1 MISVYISRTKYQT
14 ALTMKT
20 LTKMILSLLTV
31 LIFLCFPKISFAQAP
46 NLGSAAN
53 FVLFSSV
60 GAVGNTGVSQI
71 SGNVGTNN
79 GAITGFGNINGV
91 IHNADAT
98 TAQCV
103 TDLQDAWYQLDTTT
117 PTSTHEPVLGN
128 GETLYPGVYS
138 LAAAASLVSVLTLDA
153 QGDSD
158 AIFIFK
164 TGGAFTTAAN
174 STINL
179 INGAA
184 PCNIFWVAEGAIG
197 LATLTTMRGTLISH
211 NGAIS
216 TGDGCILEGRALST
230 TGSVT
235 VYGTLATIP
244 SGCGSVIP
252 AGPPNPFLGSL
263 ECYAIF
269 SSNGAV
275 SNSGLTSASGDVGT
289 NNGLTTGYDPE
300 LVTGMIHPSPDSST
314 AMGAADLLRVYN
326 YLDTLH
332 YDTELLYPAQFG
344 NKLILTPHVY
354 RMNAAATLTDTLYL
368 NAQGNTNAIFV
379 IQINGALVTS
389 TYATVVLL
397 NGTQA
402 ENVYWKVE
410 GAVTI
415 NDYSVIYGNIV
426 CHNGAIVLT
435 SGATL
440 NGRAL
445 TIIGALTTTSTT
457 VNKPVGGDCSVLTV
471 ELLSFTASCIH
482 HNVVLKWSTASES
495 DNSYFSIER
504 STNGVSWQV
513 LGRINGAG
521 STSDIQDY
529 IFTDPEHFNVDL
541 YYRIRQTDIDGKF
554 KYFKVIVIKNCREDL
569 TGLDIY
575 PNPGNGTF
583 NLLYKGNKD
592 EVHFISIYN
601 VRGEKVYNSGS
612 YTPEIDLS
620 GKPNGVYFIRVNL
633 DSKVITKKIVI
644 QK

>member
-1 MISVYISRTKYQT
+1 
-14 ALTMKT
+14 MKT
-20 LTKMILSLLTV
+20 LTKLILSLLTV
-31 LIFLCFPKISFAQAP
+31 LIFSCYPKISFAQAP
-46 NLGSAAN
+46 NLGAAAN

-79 GAITGFGNINGV
+79 GAITNFGNINGV

-103 TDLQDAWYQLDTTT
+103 IDLQAAWYQLDTTT
-117 PTSTHEPVLGN
+117 PTATHGPVLGN

-138 LAAAASLVSVLTLDA
+138 LAAAASLVTVLTLDA
-153 QGDSD
+153 QGDSN

-164 TGGAFTTAAN
+164 TGGAFTTAAV
-174 STINL
+174 STIIL

-197 LATLTTMRGTLISH
+197 LATLTTMKGTLLSH

-216 TGDGCILEGRALST
+216 TGDGCNLEGRALST

-244 SGCGSVIP
+244 VGCGGFP
-252 AGPPNPFLGSL
+252 HPGPINPFLGSL

-275 SNSGLTSASGDVGT
+275 SNSGLTNASGDVGT
-289 NNGLTTGYDPE
+289 NNGSTTGYDPQ
-300 LVTGMIHPSPDSST
+300 LITGMIHHTPDSST
-314 AMGAADLLRVYN
+314 AMGATDLLRVYN
-326 YLDTLH
+326 YLDTLF
-332 YDTELLYPAQFG
+332 YDVELLYPAQFG
-344 NKLILTPHVY
+344 NKLILTPGVY
-354 RMNAAATLTDTLYL
+354 LMNAAATLTDTLYL
-368 NAQGNTNAIFV
+368 DAEGNNNAIFV

-402 ENVYWKVE
+402 ENIYWKVE

-415 NDYSVIYGNIV
+415 NDQSTIYGNIV

-435 SGATL
+435 TGATL

-445 TIIGALTTTSTT
+445 TITGALTTTATT

-471 ELLSFTASCIH
+471 ELLSFTASCIN
-482 HNVVLKWSTASES
+482 HNAVLNWSTASES
-495 DNSYFSIER
+495 DNSHFSIER
-504 STNGVSWQV
+504 STNGMNWQV
-513 LGRINGAG
+513 IGRLEGAG
-521 STSDIQDY
+521 STSDIQNY
-529 IFTDPEHFNVDL
+529 IFTDKEHFTVDL

-554 KYFKVIVIKNCREDL
+554 KYFKVILVKNCREDL
-569 TGLDIY
+569 SGLAVY

-583 NLLYKGNKD
+583 NLLYNGNKD
-592 EVHFISIYN
+592 QVRSISIYN
-601 VRGEKVYNSGS
+601 VSGEKIYNSK
-612 YTPEIDLS
+612 YYNPEIDLRD
-620 GKPNGVYFIRVNL
+620 KPNGIYFLRVNL
-633 DSKVITKKIVI
+633 DSKIITKKIVI
-644 QK
+644 KK